1 MRPTTFVTACMLV
14 ASGVM
19 CGPGAFGSVAHAA
32 TGPAAVTPKRGGILT
47 YMIPADAPPSLD
59 GHREGTFATVHSVAP
74 FYSVLMRVNPAN
86 PSDTTSF
93 VCDLCEDIAK
103 PTDGGKTYTFKI
115 RDDATFHDGT
125 KLSAADVAASWH
137 EIIFPRKGVLS
148 ARQNWYSMVDS
159 VESPDP
165 KTVVFHLKYAT
176 SAFLPALADPF
187 AFIYEKKILDTD
199 PHWYEAH
206 VMGSGP
212 FKFVSY
218 DIGQSI
224 KGERNPNYY
233 RKGLPYLDGFVGIY
247 APKQSV
253 RLDAIRSDRAAME
266 FRGVPPSARDQLKRE
281 VGDGI
286 TFQSSDWNC
295 GNLITPNASR
305 KPFDDV
311 RVRKALLLAIDQ
323 WHGAPA
329 LAKIADVHTVGGI
342 VFPGS
347 PLAAT
352 KEELQKLAGFWPDI
366 DKSRAEAKRLLHEAG
381 ADGLTFQL
389 LNRNVDQPY
398 KYVGTWLVDQW
409 SKIGVHATQRVL
421 PTGPWFSA
429 MRGGDFDVV
438 VEANCNGIV
447 NPVLDTQKYLPHDVF
462 VENYGYYKDPVEADI
477 YQKMLRE
484 TDPSKQR
491 VLMRA
496 YEKQIIDTEAHE
508 FPMLWWYRIIPMR
521 SYVKGWK
528 IGPSHYINQDLAT
541 IWLDK

>member
-1 MRPTTFVTACMLV
+1 
-14 ASGVM
+14 
-19 CGPGAFGSVAHAA
+19 
-32 TGPAAVTPKRGGILT
+32 
-47 YMIPADAPPSLD
+47 
-59 GHREGTFATVHSVAP
+59 
-74 FYSVLMRVNPAN
+74 
-86 PSDTTSF
+86 
-93 VCDLCEDIAK
+93 
-103 PTDGGKTYTFKI
+103 
-115 RDDATFHDGT
+115 
-125 KLSAADVAASWH
+125 
-137 EIIFPRKGVLS
+137 
-148 ARQNWYSMVDS
+148 
-159 VESPDP
+159 
-165 KTVVFHLKYAT
+165 
-176 SAFLPALADPF
+176 
-187 AFIYEKKILDTD
+187 
-199 PHWYEAH
+199 
-206 VMGSGP
+206 
-212 FKFVSY
+212 
-218 DIGQSI
+218 

-233 RKGLPYLDGFVGIY
+233 HKGLPYLDGFVGIY

-266 FRGVPPSARDQLKRE
+266 FRGLPPSAADELKRE
-281 VGDGI
+281 VGNGI
-286 TFQSSDWNC
+286 TIQTSDWNC
-295 GNLITPNASR
+295 GNLITPNSSR

-311 RVRKALLLAIDQ
+311 RVRRALLLAIDQ

-329 LAKIADVHTVGGI
+329 LAKIANVHTVGGI

-438 VEANCNGIV
+438 VEANCNSIV

-462 VENYGYYKDPVEADI
+462 VENYGYYKDPIEAGI
-477 YQKMLRE
+477 YDKMLHE
-484 TDPSKQR
+484 TDPAKQR

-496 YEKQIIDTEAHE
+496 YEKQIVDTEAHE
-508 FPMLWWYRIIPMR
+508 FPMLWWERIIIQR
-521 SYVKGWK
+521 SYMKGWK
-528 IGPSHYINQDLAT
+528 IGPSHYINQDLAN
-541 IWLDK
+541 IWLDKPD